1 MPNNNYDTWTNTIR
15 IKFNYTF
22 TEPPNEEIDYT
33 EEGIKFKNN
42 GMVILC

>member
-1 MPNNNYDTWTNTIR
+1 MTGTITNNDTIR

-22 TEPPNEEIDYT
+22 TELPHEEIDYT

-42 GMVILC
+42 GTVILS